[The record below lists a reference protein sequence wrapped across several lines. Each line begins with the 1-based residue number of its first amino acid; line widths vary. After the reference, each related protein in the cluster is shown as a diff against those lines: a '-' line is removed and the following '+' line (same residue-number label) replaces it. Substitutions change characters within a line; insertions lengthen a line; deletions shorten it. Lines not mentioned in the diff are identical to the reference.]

1 MKVYM
6 PDIAGSA
13 LSDED
18 FHRKEPMD
26 VYPLQRYPRQSLDNL
41 LASIPFY
48 KAVRAQDEEQYET
61 LMTYSRII
69 EYRPGELLLE
79 QGSEDRWLYFLL
91 KGQLV
96 VLVNADEDK
105 QGEVVNYIT
114 PGEVFGDMAF
124 FVKQKRTA
132 TVMADPNCI
141 RVLVFGTDITCF
153 GELTY
158 FRRINLNTKLTYYR
172 NVVHNLRWKLEM
184 YRMQHPQ
191 ESFAS
196 EHRKIKLY
204 SGSKDTVEELVS
216 LHDQAVALSH
226 LLVQWNQHLNQHRQS
241 PKANLD
247 FESLN
252 SLNL

>member
-6 PDIAGSA
+6 PDIARSE
-13 LSDED
+13 LSDAD
-18 FHRKEPMD
+18 FNRQEPME
-26 VYPLQRYPRQSLDNL
+26 VFPLQRYPRQSLDNL

-48 KAVRAQDEEQYET
+48 KAVRQQDQDQYET

-79 QGSEDRWLYFLL
+79 QGAEDRWLYFLL

-96 VLVNADEDK
+96 VLVNADKEN
-105 QGEVVNYIT
+105 QGEIVNYIT

-124 FVKQKRTA
+124 FIKQKRTA

-158 FRRINLNTKLTYYR
+158 FRRISLDTKLIYYR

-184 YRMQHPQ
+184 YRMQHPG

-196 EHRKIKLY
+196 DHRKVKLY
-204 SGSKDTVEELVS
+204 SGTKSTEEELIS
-216 LHDQAVALSH
+216 LHDQAVSLSH
-226 LLVQWNQHLNQHRQS
+226 LLVQWNHHLNKNQKS
-241 PKANLD
+241 PKSNLD
-247 FESLN
+247 LHSLN
-252 SLNL
+252 SLNI